1 MEPGPPPLCSWGASQ
16 ELPGGGVPAP
26 NYKGQ
31 LGPIRATSGC
41 RPFEFASKFMSIL
54 MSMFGRFGVDLE
66 PLLGLIFDHVGAF
79 FGPSWSRN
87 RLRTVL
93 SSKKCFLS
101 TKPFEINGFRRFFAQ
116 DGAPKRPKA
125 PRRVQDRLG

>member
-16 ELPGGGVPAP
+16 ELPGGGPGP
-26 NYKGQ
+26 KLQ
-31 LGPIRATSGC
+31 GPIPTTSGS

-54 MSMFGRFGVDLE
+54 RSICGRFGIDLE
-66 PLLGLIFDHVGAF
+66 PLLGVIFGHVGAF

-93 SSKKCFLS
+93 SSKKLFF
-101 TKPFEINGFRRFFAQ
+101 TKPFKTNGFRRFFAQ
-116 DGAPKRPKA
+116 DGAPK
-125 PRRVQDRLG
+125 